1 MHVPLSGFS
10 FLRNGVKL
18 DYPFVEA
25 YRSIL
30 PLVDELVIAVGDST
44 DGTRAALEA
53 LDASLP
59 TPKLRLIDTV
69 WDDTLRTGGRILAQ
83 QTDVAL
89 SHVRSPWAF
98 YIQADEVLHERH
110 HAIVRAALEAADA
123 DARCEGL
130 LFDYRHFYG
139 SYGYVAASRRWY
151 RAEVRL
157 VRRQPGLFSYRDA
170 QGFRIREGGA
180 ERKLRVR
187 RAEAQSQGQSQRAE
201 IFHYGWVR
209 DPRAQLRKQEAF
221 QRLWHADAEAQR
233 RVSER
238 LTATADAYDYQTV
251 DALEPFTGTHPA
263 VMAERIARLDWAFV
277 YDAAEARRHQ
287 PLKHRLSNA
296 VERLTGW
303 RPGEYRNYRLL

>member
-1 MHVPLSGFS
+1 MTVPLSGFS

-44 DGTRAALEA
+44 DGTREALEH
-53 LDASLP
+53 LNASLP

-69 WDDTLRTGGRILAQ
+69 WDDSLRTGGRILAQ

-98 YIQADEVLHERH
+98 YIQADEVLHEQYYST
-110 HAIVRAALEAADA
+110 VRAALARADA
-123 DARCEGL
+123 DPRCEGL
-130 LFDYRHFYG
+130 LFDYQHFYG
-139 SYGYVAASRRWY
+139 SYDYVGASRKWY
-151 RAEVRL
+151 RAEIRIVRQ
-157 VRRQPGLFSYRDA
+157 VPGLFSYRDA
-170 QGFRIREGGA
+170 QGFRIREGGH
-180 ERKLRVR
+180 ERKLRVH
-187 RAEAQSQGQSQRAE
+187 RAAADGARAE

-221 QRLWHADAEAQR
+221 QRLWHPDAEAER
-233 RVSER
+233 RVKEH

-251 DALEPFTGTHPA
+251 DALEPFRGSHPA
-263 VMAERIARLDWAFV
+263 VMAERIARLNWSFA
-277 YDAAEARRHQ
+277 YDAAEARAHQ
-287 PLKHRLSNA
+287 PLKHRLSHA
-296 VERLTGW
+296 IEQLTGW
-303 RPGEYRNYRLL
+303 RSGEYRNYQLL

>member
-1 MHVPLSGFS
+1 MSVALTGFS

-30 PLVDELVIAVGDST
+30 PLVDALVIAVGDSD

-59 TPKLRLIDTV
+59 SSKLRLIDTV
-69 WDDTLRTGGRILAQ
+69 WDDALRSGGRILAQ

-89 SHVRSPWAF
+89 SHVRTPWAF
-98 YIQADEVLHERH
+98 YIQADEVLHERYH
-110 HAIVRAALEAADA
+110 DTVRAALATADA
-123 DARCEGL
+123 DPRCEGL

-139 SYGYVAASRRWY
+139 SYDYVGASRRWY
-151 RAEVRL
+151 RAEVRV
-157 VRRQPGLFSYRDA
+157 VRTQPGLFSYRDA
-170 QGFRIREGGA
+170 QGFRIREDGR

-187 RAEAQSQGQSQRAE
+187 RAEAEGQRAE
-201 IFHYGWVR
+201 IYHYGWVR
-209 DPRAQLRKQEAF
+209 DPRAQLRKQAAF
-221 QRLWHADAEAQR
+221 HRLWHDDA
-233 RVSER
+233 RVAEIVAER
-238 LTATADAYDYQTV
+238 QAATADAYDYQTV
-251 DALEPFTGTHPA
+251 DALERFVGTHPA
-263 VMAERIARLDWAFV
+263 VMAERLQRMDWAFA

-303 RPGEYRNYRLL
+303 RPGEYRNYKLL